1 MKLFSK
7 IDTKNSIV
15 DLQTLI
21 DIAHP
26 VGSYYWSSDSTS
38 PNELFNGGYNSLD
51 TNNR

>member
-7 IDTKNSIV
+7 IDLKNSIV

-26 VGSYYWSSDSTS
+26 VGSYYWSSDPTS
-38 PNELFNGGYNSLD
+38 PNELFNGEGLQLIGHK
-51 TNNR
+51 

>member
-26 VGSYYWSSDSTS
+26 VGSYYWSSDPTS
-38 PNELFNGGYNSLD
+38 PNELFNGGGLQLIGHK
-51 TNNR
+51 

>member
-1 MKLFSK
+1 MKLLSK
-7 IDTKNSIV
+7 IDSKNSVV

-38 PNELFNGGYNSLD
+38 PNELFNGGLQLIGHK
-51 TNNR
+51 